1 MRNYQY
7 NALGLRRTDA
17 AWLIFYVIILVID
30 ISFIHQDVD
39 FYRWFSKPVLML
51 TLLIVLWRTADY
63 EYKYAFR
70 LHFLALFLSWIGDI
84 FLLTDLF
91 ITGLIA
97 FLWAH
102 ICYIALMV
110 DLGIRLKGIRFWS
123 RSILT
128 LIIAGGVGYYIGHH
142 HPDLQWAILAYTVV
156 ILIMFQFS
164 TLVKPYAP
172 IIIAGALFFVISD
185 FLLAY
190 GRFIPPFDWHIL
202 AEWKA
207 EAVMFTYGLAQLLL
221 LLGFRKVGRSQNLIF
236 SK

>member
-7 NALGLRRTDA
+7 NALGLCRKDT
-17 AWLIFYVIILVID
+17 AWLVLYVTILLID
-30 ISFIHQDVD
+30 IVFIHQNVE
-39 FYRWFSKPVLML
+39 FYRWFSKPALML

-70 LHFLALFLSWIGDI
+70 LHFLALFLSWVGDI

-102 ICYIALMV
+102 ICYIVLMV

-123 RSILT
+123 RSIVT

-142 HPDLQWAILAYTVV
+142 HPHLQWAILAYTVI

-172 IIIAGALFFVISD
+172 IIVAGAFFFVISD

-207 EAVMFTYGLAQLLL
+207 EAVMLTYGLAQLLL
-221 LLGFRKVGRSQNLIF
+221 LLGFRKVGRSQNPIF
-236 SK
+236 PK